1 LNTKKQEAI
10 EILKMGDTIKKNA
23 QGLNSQI
30 QKLDKEIFEQQ
41 KKLEKT

>member
-10 EILKMGDTIKKNA
+10 EKLKMKDTIKKNA